1 MTRRLHV
8 LIVTPDC
15 MAARATRDWL
25 RTAGYD
31 VTVKA
36 TFAGG
41 CRRLRR
47 EPDLLIADVRLRAFN
62 GLHLAMRARWAGIP
76 SIVVGP
82 NDPVLR
88 KEAHCIGTS
97 YICGP
102 VDGRSL
108 AALVE
113 TLASMRLARSSRLEW
128 LSESNPIAARRPE
141 AGERFLTH

>member
-1 MTRRLHV
+1 MTRPLHV
-8 LIVTPDC
+8 LIVTPNGR
-15 MAARATRDWL
+15 AARATRDWL
-25 RTAGYD
+25 RAAGYD

-41 CRRLRR
+41 CRRLRG

-88 KEAHCIGTS
+88 KEAQCIGTS
-97 YICGP
+97 YLCES

-113 TLASMRLARSSRLEW
+113 ALASMRLARSSRLHW
-128 LSESNPIAARRPE
+128 LAEADPVAARRPE
-141 AGERFLTH
+141 ALDRVATH

>member
-1 MTRRLHV
+1 MTRRLQV
-8 LIVTPDC
+8 LIVTRDC
-15 MAARATRDWL
+15 IAARATSDWL
-25 RTAGYD
+25 RGAGYD

-47 EPDLLIADVRLRAFN
+47 EPDLLIADLRLRAFN

-88 KEAHCIGTS
+88 KEAQCIGTS
-97 YICGP
+97 YISGP
-102 VDGRSL
+102 MDRRNL

-113 TLASMRLARSSRLEW
+113 MLASMQLARSSRLEW
-128 LSESNPIAARRPE
+128 VSASSVMVARRPDS
-141 AGERFLTH
+141 ASVC